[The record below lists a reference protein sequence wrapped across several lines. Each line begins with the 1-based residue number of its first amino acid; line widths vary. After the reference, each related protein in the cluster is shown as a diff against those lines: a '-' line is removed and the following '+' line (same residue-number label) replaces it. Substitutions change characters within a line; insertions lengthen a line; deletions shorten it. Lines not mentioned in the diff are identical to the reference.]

1 MVAGATRKVVEVAEK
16 AGLTPAALLDRV
28 SRWKGGDAARLVA
41 DGASFGQG
49 ERQKVDVW
57 SPLGD
62 PPPGGWPV
70 LVFFYGGG
78 WVTGARQEYGFVGRA
93 FAAQGFL
100 TMLPDYGLHP
110 HSTYPDYLHDGAAA
124 ARWAFDH
131 AGDFGGD
138 PQRIAVMGHSAGA
151 YNAAM
156 IMLDPRYLYAVGL
169 PLATIKAAAL
179 LSGPYDFPYL
189 IERGGLLA
197 FEKAPVLESQ
207 PVAYARRDAPPTLLI
222 SGTADTTVRARNSQ
236 SLARALTRAGATV
249 ELKLYRGQGH
259 TDPLRALSPLFRGA
273 NPALADSVEF
283 FRRVI

>member
-1 MVAGATRKVVEVAEK
+1 MVEVAEK
-16 AGLTPAALLDRV
+16 AGVSPAGLLDRV
-28 SRWKGGDAARLVA
+28 SRWKGGDAARHVGDALP
-41 DGASFGQG
+41 FGEG
-49 ERQKVDVW
+49 DRRKLDVW
-57 SPLGD
+57 APVGD
-62 PPPGGWPV
+62 PPPGGWPT

-78 WVTGARQEYGFVGRA
+78 WVSGSREDYGFVGRA
-93 FAAQGFL
+93 FAANGFV
-100 TMLPDYGLHP
+100 TVLPDYGLAP
-110 HSTYPDYLHDGAAA
+110 TATYPDYLEDSAAA
-124 ARWAFDH
+124 IRWVFDH

-156 IMLDPRYLYAVGL
+156 VMLDPRYLYAVGL

-236 SLARALTRAGATV
+236 SLARALTKAGATV

-259 TDPLRALSPLFRGA
+259 TDPLRALSPLFRTA
-273 NPALADSVEF
+273 NPALSDSVEF
-283 FRRVI
+283 FQRVI

>member
-1 MVAGATRKVVEVAEK
+1 MVEVAEK
-16 AGLTPAALLDRV
+16 AGLSPAGLLDRV
-28 SRWKGGDAARLVA
+28 SRWKGGDAARLVV
-41 DGASFGQG
+41 DGAAYG
-49 ERQKVDVW
+49 EGDRRRLDVW
-57 SPLGD
+57 APVGEV
-62 PPPGGWPV
+62 PAGGWPV
-70 LVFFYGGG
+70 LIFFYGGG
-78 WVTGARQEYGFVGRA
+78 WVSGSREDYGFVGRA
-93 FAAQGFL
+93 FAANGFL
-100 TMLPDYGLHP
+100 TVLPDYGLHP
-110 HSTYPDYLHDGAAA
+110 HATYPDYLEDSAAA
-124 ARWAFDH
+124 VRWAFDH

-156 IMLDPRYLYAVGL
+156 VMLDPRYLFAVGL

-189 IERGGLLA
+189 IERGGLIA
-197 FEKAPVLESQ
+197 FEKAPVRESQ

-222 SGTADTTVRARNSQ
+222 SGTADITVRARNSQ
-236 SLARALTRAGATV
+236 SLARALKAAGATV

-259 TDPLRALSPLFRGA
+259 TDPLRALSPLFRSA